1 MGPLNTGHKW
11 LCLVKRTWMHIKN
24 SSFAVVVDG
33 FMEMV
38 VVVVVGV
45 WVSYYA
51 P

>member
-1 MGPLNTGHKW
+1 
-11 LCLVKRTWMHIKN
+11 MHMKN

-38 VVVVVGV
+38 VVVVVVV